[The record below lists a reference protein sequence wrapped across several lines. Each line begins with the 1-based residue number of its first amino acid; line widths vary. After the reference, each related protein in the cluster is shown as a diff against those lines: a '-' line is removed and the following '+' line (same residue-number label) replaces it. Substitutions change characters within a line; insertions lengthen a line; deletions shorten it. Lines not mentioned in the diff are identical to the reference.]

1 MTENKSLYDLGLEYE
16 AAAAKVKERIDA
28 KTKQLNAL
36 PDSICSR
43 EAYVLK
49 SELNT
54 LYSEYRQAKN
64 TAEYLRNYYSSDGLV
79 AWGGVFF

>member
-1 MTENKSLYDLGLEYE
+1 MTDNKSLYDLGVEYE
-16 AAAAKVKERIDA
+16 TAAAKVKERIDA

-36 PDSICSR
+36 PDRICSR

>member
-1 MTENKSLYDLGLEYE
+1 MTENKSLYVLGLEYE
-16 AAAAKVKERIDA
+16 TAAVTVKERIDK

-64 TAEYLRNYYSSDGLV
+64 TAEYLKKYYSPDGIV
-79 AWGGVFF
+79 AWGGVLF